1 MQEND
6 VLQKLPKHLH
16 NLIIDQPY
24 NQYTAKDH
32 AVWRYVMRQNV
43 VFFTKMAHGD
53 YIKGLEQTGVS
64 INEIPK
70 MYGMNRILKDI
81 GWSAA
86 AVDGFIPP
94 QAFMEFQAYK
104 VLVIA
109 ADIRTANHI
118 EYTPAPDILHEAAG
132 HAPIIADPEYALYLE
147 KFGKI
152 GAKAF
157 SSANDYAS
165 YEAIRHLSIIK
176 EYPDTLPEEI
186 EQAEKEIADLEANNT
201 YTSEMSRLRNLHW
214 WTVEYG
220 LIGTTDDFKIYGAGL
235 LSSIQES
242 QQVVTDKVKKLPYT
256 IKAADVGFD
265 ITTMQPQLF
274 VTPSFEYL
282 NKVLDDFA
290 STLASKTG
298 GKKAYEKAVISESV
312 ATVEFENG
320 LQISGVFSQEIF
332 NEHGIDFIKTN
343 TPTQISSKGKELS
356 GHNKEYHQHGY
367 SMPLGQWLGVNKT
380 VSKLSKE
387 DVAELNLQEGKVFQ
401 INYSANYSIEGKIER
416 LTYSNN
422 YLALIQF
429 SECWVKYNNTVLF
442 HPDWGNFDLVVA
454 TQIVSC
460 FPGPA
465 DPIAFDWSFEAPKE
479 TTKKI
484 IHTAAQ
490 QELYSKYQYVKSW
503 RDEDLSV
510 SNSELASFSKD
521 VVLKYPQEWLLL
533 LETAE
538 LLVSKLGMEPAQ
550 DLIVQLQVIAA
561 SDASKSK
568 LIRDG
573 IRLLEK

>member
-43 VFFTKMAHGD
+43 VFFSKMAHGD
-53 YIKGLEQTGVS
+53 YLKGLAQTGVS

-70 MYGMNRILKDI
+70 LYGMNRILKDI

-109 ADIRTANHI
+109 ADIRTASHI

-152 GAKAF
+152 GAKTF

-176 EYPDTLPEEI
+176 EYPETLPEEI
-186 EQAEKEIADLEANNT
+186 KEAEKAIADIEANNT
-201 YTSEMSRLRNLHW
+201 YCSEMSRLRNLHW

-256 IKAADVGFD
+256 IEAADVGFD

-274 VTPSFEYL
+274 VTPSFKYL

-290 STLASKTG
+290 STLAYNTG
-298 GKKAYEKAVISESV
+298 GDSAFEKAVISESV
-312 ATVEFENG
+312 ATIEFENG
-320 LQISGVFSQEIF
+320 LQISGVFCPDVF
-332 NEHGIDFIKTN
+332 KEHNISFIKTSS
-343 TPTQISSKGKELS
+343 PTQISCSGKELI
-356 GHNKEYHQHGY
+356 GHSKDYHQHGY
-367 SMPLGQWLGVNKT
+367 SMPIGQWLSVDKCIT
-380 VSKLSKE
+380 KLTKE
-387 DVAELNLQEGKVFQ
+387 DVSQLNLQEGNSFKISYATNYTVQGKVD
-401 INYSANYSIEGKIER
+401 K
-416 LTYSNN
+416 LTYINN
-422 YLALIQF
+422 LLAIIQF
-429 SECWVKYNNTVLF
+429 SDCWVKHNNSVLF
-442 HPDWGNFDLVVA
+442 QPDWGNFDLILA
-454 TQIVSC
+454 TQITSC

-465 DPIAFDWSFEAPKE
+465 DPNAFSWSFEPPQE

-484 IHTAAQ
+484 VHSTKQ
-490 QELYSKYQYVKSW
+490 QKLYSKYQQVKSW
-503 RDEDLSV
+503 REGDSAFSIKQLK
-510 SNSELASFSKD
+510 SFKD
-521 VVLKYPQEWLLL
+521 DVILNYPQEWLLL

-538 LLVSKLGMEPAQ
+538 LLVINQGQELVK
-550 DLIVQLQVIAA
+550 DIITQLQVIAN
-561 SDASKSK
+561 SDTSKSK
-568 LIRDG
+568 LIQDG
-573 IRLLEK
+573 IRLIEK